1 MIFWSI
7 LLKTVCRHQQEKLM
21 RVFSL
26 LYSIKEEMTYEILT
40 IRPVILKGG
49 LRSIQAIELQD
60 SRKTTIVYLNNTND

>member
-1 MIFWSI
+1 
-7 LLKTVCRHQQEKLM
+7 
-21 RVFSL
+21 
-26 LYSIKEEMTYEILT
+26 MTDEILT